1 MGKFGKFGKFG
12 RAASALAVAGLVVF
26 SPARAM
32 EESNAIVTIDE
43 LCVLM
48 ACRPAREI
56 VMRRGPGEPDIVI
69 QTKKSPHVFQGI
81 VTLVSGESNPYVID
95 VREGAIRD
103 IRLWHDVGDAARLSI
118 ALDQPAELADGASEL
133 RVTNSLPWPL
143 TLRLDAL
150 RPARKEPEPTR
161 VCAVAADSLFKLRF
175 NYPVHQVVIDLDLA
189 AGQTLADHCQAN

>member
-1 MGKFGKFGKFG
+1 MISVTSGSLG
-12 RAASALAVAGLVVF
+12 RLVSALAVATLWSI

-43 LCVLM
+43 LCALM
-48 ACRPAREI
+48 ACRPAGET
-56 VMRRGPGEPDIVI
+56 VMRRNRGESDIMI
-69 QTKKSPHVFQGI
+69 PTRKSPHVFQGI
-81 VTLVSGESNPYVID
+81 VTLVSGESNRYDID
-95 VREGAIRD
+95 VREGTIRD
-103 IRLWHDVGDAARLSI
+103 IRLSHNAGDAARFAI
-118 ALDQPAELADGASEL
+118 ELDQPTESADGASEL

-150 RPARKEPEPTR
+150 RPTRKEPEPTR

-175 NYPVHQVVIDLDLA
+175 NYPVYQVVIDLDLA

>member
-1 MGKFGKFGKFG
+1 MIFRPNG
-12 RAASALAVAGLVVF
+12 RFVSAFTVASLVAL
-26 SPARAM
+26 SPVRAM

-43 LCVLM
+43 LCALM
-48 ACRPAREI
+48 ACRPASEI
-56 VMRRGPGEPDIVI
+56 VMRRSQGESDIVI
-69 QTKKSPHVFQGI
+69 PIRKSPHVFQGI
-81 VTLVSGESNPYVID
+81 VTLVSGEFNRYDID

-103 IRLWHDVGDAARLSI
+103 IRLSHNAGDAARFAI
-118 ALDQPAELADGASEL
+118 ALDQPTELADGTSEL

-175 NYPVHQVVIDLDLA
+175 NYPVYQVVIDLDLA

>member
-1 MGKFGKFGKFG
+1 MIPGSKGGFG
-12 RAASALAVAGLVVF
+12 RAASALTVAGLVVL
-26 SPARAM
+26 SPVWAM

-48 ACRPAREI
+48 ACRPASEI
-56 VMRRGPGEPDIVI
+56 AMRRGHGEPDLVI

-81 VTLVSGESNPYVID
+81 VTLVSGESNRYDID
-95 VREGAIRD
+95 VREGAIHD
-103 IRLWHDVGDAARLSI
+103 IRLSRNAGDAARFAI

-143 TLRLDAL
+143 TLRLDAV
-150 RPARKEPEPTR
+150 RPARKEAEPPR
-161 VCAVAADSLFKLRF
+161 VCAVAAESLFKLRF
-175 NYPVHQVVIDLDLA
+175 NYPVYQVAIDLDLA